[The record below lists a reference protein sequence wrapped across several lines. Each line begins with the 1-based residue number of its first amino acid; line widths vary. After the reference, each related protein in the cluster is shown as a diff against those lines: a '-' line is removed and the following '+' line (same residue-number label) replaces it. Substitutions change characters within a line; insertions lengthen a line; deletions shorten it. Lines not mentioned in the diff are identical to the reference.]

1 MSSNNIIKNEELIK
15 NIDLEMKSDHNTNS
29 DIISLDD
36 MPKKIIISENCISD
50 RYTEIKFTKQNSSNE
65 EEDNTDINNININ
78 TENKELKEN
87 LEMKEKSKDI
97 FGDLTSIIKDKIKTR
112 NTKDN
117 NKKKKIRLLS
127 ASSALSTNEK
137 KKKINFNMN
146 LTSRTNLQT
155 YKNKNKSKPNSSA
168 SKNKNTKILKKPKKN
183 PEIFVNKNKNN
194 SQNSS
199 TIKKEE
205 AKKINFKEVLKRF
218 DEEKKTAK
226 KRFDM
231 KKKEIKEK
239 ENLMCTGKPKISKK
253 IGNKYDKFSKD
264 FLIRQKELSDNL
276 NVKKKKL
283 IEEDNKKKEKEY
295 KKIINDSIITKK
307 MKKYKKNKSTDEWV
321 ERLYKEDPKK
331 RKIERD
337 YLQNAYLPSFH
348 PYLPKK
354 RLNNSVDKINQIGE
368 VLDKYN
374 EKQNPQLLI
383 DYFSRNNT
391 KFEESENLFRQ
402 KILNKF
408 VNKNKKRNN
417 PSDMKINKDNNGE
430 NNEESD

>member
-1 MSSNNIIKNEELIK
+1 MSSNNIIKNEDLIK
-15 NIDLEMKSDHNTNS
+15 NIDLEMKSEHNTNS

-36 MPKKIIISENCISD
+36 MPKKIIISDNCISD
-50 RYTEIKFTKQNSSNE
+50 RYTEIKFTKQNSTNE
-65 EEDNTDINNININ
+65 EEDNTDNNNMNID
-78 TENKELKEN
+78 TGNKELKEK
-87 LEMKEKSKDI
+87 LEIERKSKDI

-168 SKNKNTKILKKPKKN
+168 PKNKNSKILKKPKKN

-194 SQNSS
+194 SKNSN

-218 DEEKKTAK
+218 DEEKKTAM

-231 KKKEIKEK
+231 KKKEIKNK
-239 ENLMCTGKPKISKK
+239 ENLICTGKPKISKK

-264 FLIRQKELSDNL
+264 FLIRQKELNDNL
-276 NVKKKKL
+276 NMKKKKL
-283 IEEDNKKKEKEY
+283 IEEDHQKKEKEY

-307 MKKYKKNKSTDEWV
+307 MKKYKKNKSTEEWV
-321 ERLYKEDPKK
+321 EGLYKEDPKK
-331 RKIERD
+331 RIIERN
-337 YLQNAYLPSFH
+337 YLQNAYLPTFH

-354 RLNNSVDKINQIGE
+354 RLNNSVEKINQIGE

-402 KILNKF
+402 RILNKF
-408 VNKNKKRNN
+408 VSKKKRNN
-417 PSDMKINKDNNGE
+417 STDIKTNKDNNDE